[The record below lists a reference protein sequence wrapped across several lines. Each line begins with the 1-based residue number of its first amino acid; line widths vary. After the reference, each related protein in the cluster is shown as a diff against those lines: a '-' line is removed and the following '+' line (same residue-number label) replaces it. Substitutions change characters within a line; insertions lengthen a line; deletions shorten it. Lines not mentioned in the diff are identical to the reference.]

1 MTQGSEMT
9 SEMPENQA
17 TIAGASLCPSCES
30 LCEFEL
36 PVSEGQFDIA
46 CYECAH
52 IFEIDAQSAA
62 QTALNHNLLATD
74 ETSPEAPAG
83 LVTITCLD
91 CGGDISASS
100 NALEDENF
108 VPHCPHCHAS
118 SEEGL
123 ADSLT
128 DPDIGSDEEPIDF
141 NAPTRFD
148 TPMPRP
154 QPAHSRS
161 GLILVSIISATLVS
175 SAALIALGLYFLTLR
190 TDSDVA
196 KYIET
201 NILQLAPA
209 QFDVQ
214 SASYEVSETELGT
227 SLLVTISLTNSGQV
241 EGVPEEMKV
250 ILTDAQNQPLVTWPL
265 DTAGQVIA
273 PGETSQLYT
282 RLFEPP
288 ANFAQLRV
296 LVR

>member
-1 MTQGSEMT
+1 MTQSIEMT
-9 SEMPENQA
+9 SEMPENQS

-52 IFEIDAQSAA
+52 IFEIDAASAA
-62 QTALNHNLLATD
+62 QTAISHELLATD
-74 ETSPEAPAG
+74 ETNSEAPAG
-83 LVTITCLD
+83 LVTVTCLD
-91 CGGDISASS
+91 CGGDISVSAD
-100 NALEDENF
+100 ALEDDSF

-118 SEEGL
+118 PE
-123 ADSLT
+123 DSLSNSALEQT
-128 DPDIGSDEEPIDF
+128 IDF
-141 NAPTRFD
+141 DAPTRFD
-148 TPMPRP
+148 TPVARP
-154 QPAHSRS
+154 APTRSRGS
-161 GLILVSIISATLVS
+161 LILVSIIAVTLVS
-175 SAALIALGLYFLTLR
+175 SAALVALGLYFLTLR
-190 TDSDVA
+190 NDSDVA

-209 QFDVQ
+209 KFDVQ

-227 SLLVTISLTNSGQV
+227 SLLVTITLTNSGEV

-265 DTAGQVIA
+265 DTAGQIIA

-288 ANFAQLRV
+288 ADFSQLRV

>member
-9 SEMPENQA
+9 TEMPENQSS
-17 TIAGASLCPSCES
+17 IAGAALCPSCDS

-46 CYECAH
+46 CYDCAH
-52 IFEIDAQSAA
+52 IFEIDAIEAA
-62 QTALNHNLLATD
+62 QNALSHDLLAAD
-74 ETSPEAPAG
+74 EDNQEAPMG
-83 LVTITCLD
+83 LVGVTCLD
-91 CGGDISASS
+91 CGGDIAVSS
-100 NALEDENF
+100 DALDDPEF
-108 VPHCPHCHAS
+108 VPNCPHCHSSLDGLEAE
-118 SEEGL
+118 SEE
-123 ADSLT
+123 A
-128 DPDIGSDEEPIDF
+128 IDF
-141 NAPTRFD
+141 EAPTRFD
-148 TPMPRP
+148 TPLPRP
-154 QPAHSRS
+154 RAERSR
-161 GLILVSIISATLVS
+161 GGIILVSIIAVTLIS
-175 SAALIALGLYFLTLR
+175 SAALVALGLYFLTLR
-190 TDSDVA
+190 TDSNVA

-265 DTAGQVIA
+265 DTAGQVLA

-288 ANFAQLRV
+288 ADFAQLRV

>member
-9 SEMPENQA
+9 SELPDNQ
-17 TIAGASLCPSCES
+17 TNIAGAALCPSCDI

-36 PVSEGQFDIA
+36 PVSEGRFDIA
-46 CYECAH
+46 CYDCAH
-52 IFEIDAQSAA
+52 IFEIDAADAAQSA
-62 QTALNHNLLATD
+62 LSHNLLATD
-74 ETSPEAPAG
+74 EENAEAPVG
-83 LVTITCLD
+83 LVSVTCLD
-91 CGGDISASS
+91 CGGDIAVSS
-100 NALEDENF
+100 DALDDPEF
-108 VPHCPHCHAS
+108 VPNCPHCRAS
-118 SEEGL
+118 LDEVKTE
-123 ADSLT
+123 
-128 DPDIGSDEEPIDF
+128 DEEAIDF
-141 NAPTRFD
+141 EAPTRFD
-148 TPMPRP
+148 APLPPPR
-154 QPAHSRS
+154 AARAKG
-161 GLILVSIISATLVS
+161 GLILVSIIAVTLIS
-175 SAALIALGLYFLTLR
+175 SAALVALGLYFLTLR

-209 QFDVQ
+209 KFDVQ

-227 SLLVTISLTNSGQV
+227 SLLVTISLTNAGQV

-265 DTAGQVIA
+265 DTAGQVLA

-288 ANFAQLRV
+288 ADFAQLRV

>member
-1 MTQGSEMT
+1 MTQSSEMT
-9 SEMPENQA
+9 SETPENQS

-52 IFEIDAQSAA
+52 IFEIDAASAA
-62 QTALNHNLLATD
+62 QTAISHELLATD
-74 ETSPEAPAG
+74 ETNLEAPAG
-83 LVTITCLD
+83 LVTVTCLD
-91 CGGDISASS
+91 CGGDISVSAD
-100 NALEDENF
+100 ALEDDSF

-118 SEEGL
+118 PG
-123 ADSLT
+123 DSLANSALEQT
-128 DPDIGSDEEPIDF
+128 IDEEEPIDF
-141 NAPTRFD
+141 DAPTRFD
-148 TPMPRP
+148 TPLPRP
-154 QPAHSRS
+154 APTRSRG
-161 GLILVSIISATLVS
+161 GLILVSIIAVTLVS
-175 SAALIALGLYFLTLR
+175 SAALVALGLYFLTLR
-190 TDSDVA
+190 NDSDVA

-209 QFDVQ
+209 KFDVQ

-227 SLLVTISLTNSGQV
+227 SLLVTITLTNSGEV

-250 ILTDAQNQPLVTWPL
+250 ILTDAQNQPLVSWPL
-265 DTAGQVIA
+265 DTAGQIIA

-288 ANFAQLRV
+288 ADFSQLRV